1 MDGQSFSC
9 SSDSLP
15 YQLLIT
21 NQLLIIKPRILKCSS
36 QFSLRFGNVS
46 ATHYK
51 IYHVHESIQVAEV
64 YLKDFYFISC
74 IQTFI
79 QQSNSFTQQKYTQ
92 ICYFSIVALIHAQS
106 PSCYSDDNNQPHTHI
121 RTLSH
126 PSNVYR
132 IIL

>member
-1 MDGQSFSC
+1 MGGQLFSC

-21 NQLLIIKPRILKCSS
+21 NKLFIIKPRILKCSS
-36 QFSLRFGNVS
+36 QFGLQFGNVS
-46 ATHYK
+46 ATHNK
-51 IYHVHESIQVAEV
+51 IYHVHGTIQVAEV

-79 QQSNSFTQQKYTQ
+79 QQSNSFTQQKYIR
-92 ICYFSIVALIHAQS
+92 ICYFSLVALIQAQS

-121 RTLSH
+121 LALSH
-126 PSNVYR
+126 PSYVYR